1 MLIPRLQLVGA
12 AILFSTGGAA
22 IKLTHLASWQIA
34 CFRSLIAAIALL
46 LLVPETRIK
55 WTRKTWIAGFAYCGA
70 LLFFVLATKLTSAA
84 NAIFLQAAA
93 PLYVLIL
100 SPWLLKERLRTSD
113 FVLMSALACGLA
125 LAFFGQPAQSETAP
139 NPALGNVMGVFA
151 GLSWGLTLIALR
163 SLSRGGDAASGI
175 RTAAVGNLITFLV
188 CLPMALTMPRHAGL
202 SDMIAIGYLG
212 IFQVA
217 LAYVI
222 LIRGISHV
230 PAVESSA
237 LLLAE
242 SALNPVWAWIFAGE
256 AQPMLAVA
264 GGAVI
269 LSAMLIHLW
278 ATSTGQVVRTEADV
292 AVEHHLD

>member
-1 MLIPRLQLVGA
+1 MVIPRLQLIAA

-22 IKLTHLASWQIA
+22 IKLTHLPSWQIA
-34 CFRSLIAAIALL
+34 SFRSLIATIALL
-46 LLVPETRIK
+46 ALVPETRVK

-100 SPWLLKERLRTSD
+100 SPWLLKERLRASD
-113 FVLMSALACGLA
+113 FALMAALGCGLV
-125 LAFFGQPAQSETAP
+125 LAFLGQPPQSATAP
-139 NPALGNVMGVFA
+139 NPALGNIMGALA
-151 GLSWGLTLIALR
+151 GVSWGLTLIALR
-163 SLSRGGDAASGI
+163 SMSRGGDAASGI
-175 RTAAVGNLITFLV
+175 RTAAAGNLITFVV
-188 CLPMALTMPRHAGL
+188 CLPMALAFPFHPEIQDVISL
-202 SDMIAIGYLG
+202 GYLG

-230 PAVESSA
+230 AAVESSA

-256 AQPMLAVA
+256 AQPLLAVA
-264 GGAVI
+264 GGAII
-269 LSAMLIHLW
+269 LSAMLVNLW
-278 ATSTGQVVRTEADV
+278 WRSRCSS
-292 AVEHHLD
+292 